1 LKREVKLFLK
11 IKTKKENAMNSNQII
26 TSLSIVAALAATIV
40 PDVMPYWPLALIAL
54 GLVGGFMN
62 PMADAATRMAYTVA
76 AVAIPMIAN
85 GLDAIPVVGM
95 PLNTMIDNVMVSVGG
110 MVIANFILVLVNQVK
125 GSD

>member
-1 LKREVKLFLK
+1 
-11 IKTKKENAMNSNQII
+11 
-26 TSLSIVAALAATIV
+26 
-40 PDVMPYWPLALIAL
+40 MPYWPLALIAL

-76 AVAIPMIAN
+76 AVAIPTIAN

>member
-1 LKREVKLFLK
+1 
-11 IKTKKENAMNSNQII
+11 MNSNQII

-76 AVAIPMIAN
+76 AVAIPTIAN

>member
-1 LKREVKLFLK
+1 
-11 IKTKKENAMNSNQII
+11 MNSNQII

>member
-62 PMADAATRMAYTVA
+62 PMADATTRMAYTVA
-76 AVAIPMIAN
+76 ALAIPTIAN

>member
-1 LKREVKLFLK
+1 LNREVKLFLK

-76 AVAIPMIAN
+76 AVAIPTIAN

>member
-1 LKREVKLFLK
+1 
-11 IKTKKENAMNSNQII
+11 M
-26 TSLSIVAALAATIV
+26 
-40 PDVMPYWPLALIAL
+40 IAL

-76 AVAIPMIAN
+76 AVAIPTIAN

>member
-76 AVAIPMIAN
+76 AVAIPTIAN

>member
-1 LKREVKLFLK
+1 
-11 IKTKKENAMNSNQII
+11 MNSNQII

-62 PMADAATRMAYTVA
+62 PMADAATRMAYTVS
-76 AVAIPMIAN
+76 AVAIPTIAN